1 MKDAARQV
9 DVKKK
14 KKGYKH
20 AMGSQ
25 CWKILPDGS
34 MMFLTDAEEK
44 YFRLASGQLDL
55 DASLRGTPG

>member
-1 MKDAARQV
+1 
-9 DVKKK
+9 
-14 KKGYKH
+14 
-20 AMGSQ
+20 MGSQ